1 MKKLLAWLCF
11 VSLLLTGCS
20 VRLPD
25 GAGMQEQAEEMM
37 DSLTGA
43 AQEIAG
49 GSALESEDVAGTE
62 TDTGQEGT
70 FEAREDMPGAGG
82 ETDPAGE
89 GDRPDETDS
98 LEQDGGFYEDG
109 WAYTQL
115 SAGERQ
121 LYEVILKALP
131 ACEPDVSVDL
141 VEEEAFDRV
150 FQCVMNDHP
159 EIFYVDGYTFTRY
172 TKGDQVMGNSFS
184 GSYLYDRAEIAERT
198 GKIEE
203 KAEEILRGMPDGSDE
218 YEKVKYIYEY
228 LVAHTEYVRGC
239 VDNQN
244 ICSVFL
250 NGESVCQGYAKAAQ
264 YLFGKSGI
272 ASIFV
277 SGKVGDGEDHV
288 WNLVRING
296 AYYHV
301 DITWG
306 DASYVS
312 GAESGFDGKLP
323 QINYEYL
330 CVPDSQLA
338 RTHTIDN
345 IVPVPVCDSMEAN
358 YYVREGAYF
367 ETADMEK
374 AAALFDKAYEDGTDY
389 VTLKCADS
397 AVYKEM
403 EERLVEQQQVF
414 RYLQTQDG
422 TVAYTTNEEQLHLS
436 FWL

>member
-1 MKKLLAWLCF
+1 MKRLLAWLCMF
-11 VSLLLTGCS
+11 SLLLTGCT

-25 GAGMQEQAEEMM
+25 RAGMEEQAGEMM
-37 DSLTGA
+37 ESLTGA

-49 GSALESEDVAGTE
+49 GGALENLAE
-62 TDTGQEGT
+62 TDSEPAAEADMPADGRETGQEDGVWDT
-70 FEAREDMPGAGG
+70 AGVDSRLLEDA
-82 ETDPAGE
+82 
-89 GDRPDETDS
+89 
-98 LEQDGGFYEDG
+98 

-115 SAGERQ
+115 SDKEQQ
-121 LYEVILKALP
+121 LYEVILTSLL
-131 ACEPDVSVDL
+131 ACASDVSVDL
-141 VEEEAFDRV
+141 VEEEAFDHV

-159 EIFYVDGYTFTRY
+159 EIFYVDGYTFIRY
-172 TKGDQVMGNSFS
+172 TKGDQVTGNAFS
-184 GSYLYDRAEIAERT
+184 GSYIYDRQEIEERRRR
-198 GKIEE
+198 IEE
-203 KAEEILRGMPDGSDE
+203 KVSEIMRGMPSGSDE

-228 LVAHTEYVRGC
+228 LVMHTEYVRGAE
-239 VDNQN
+239 DNQN

-250 NGESVCQGYAKAAQ
+250 SGESVCQGYAKAAQ
-264 YLFGKSGI
+264 HLFRESGI
-272 ASIFV
+272 ASVFV

-301 DITWG
+301 DTTWG

-312 GAESGFDGKLP
+312 GADSGFDGKLP

-338 RTHTIDN
+338 RTHTLDT
-345 IVPVPVCDSMEAN
+345 IVPVPACNSMEAN

-374 AAALFDKAYEDGTDY
+374 AAGLFAGAYEDGTDY
-389 VTLKCADS
+389 VTLKCADR
-397 AVYKEM
+397 AVYEEM
-403 EERLVEQQQVF
+403 EQRLVEQQQVF
-414 RYLQTQDG
+414 RYLQSQDG
-422 TVAYTTNEEQLHLS
+422 TVAYTTNAEQLHLS